1 MENIYNNPNP
11 FEGPWPECVG
21 MQGEDCKAYI
31 EGWLADLAPA
41 QAPTI
46 KKHFVRIVPRMSA
59 YDPTRVWI
67 QSDEYGNVLG
77 KPRVG

>member
-21 MQGEDCKAYI
+21 MKGEDCMKYI
-31 EGWLADLAPA
+31 EGWLEELAP
-41 QAPTI
+41 PGI
-46 KKHFVRIVPRMSA
+46 KSHFVRIVEQTSL
-59 YDPTRVWI
+59 YQSDRVWI

-77 KPRVG
+77 TPRIG